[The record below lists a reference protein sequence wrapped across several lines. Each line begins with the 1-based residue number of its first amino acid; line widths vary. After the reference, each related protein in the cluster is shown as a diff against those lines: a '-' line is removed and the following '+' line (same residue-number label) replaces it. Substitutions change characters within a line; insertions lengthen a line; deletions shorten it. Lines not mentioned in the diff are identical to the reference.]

1 MAVRVVRLGTP
12 RTRGEGV
19 RVGTVRLLPRGVRKR
34 DYARLNF
41 FDVWLPEVA
50 PSRELVA
57 YAQAQPWTDARWA
70 AYTKKYLREMQRPEA
85 QRVIALL
92 GAMGRQTNF
101 SIGCYCENPWRCHRS
116 LLGELL
122 RAHGANVA
130 IPRSA
135 SRPQSRSRSP
145 QTHRGA
151 ARPRR
156 HTASAAALR
165 SARD

>member
-1 MAVRVVRLGTP
+1 MIQVVRLGTP

-19 RVGTVRLLPRGVRKR
+19 RVGTVRLLPRGVRKA
-34 DYARLNF
+34 DYAKLNF

-57 YAQAQPWTDARWA
+57 YAQAQPWSDARWA
-70 AYTKKYLREMQRPEA
+70 AFTKRYLREMARPDA
-85 QRVIALL
+85 QRTIALL
-92 GAMGRQTNF
+92 GALGKQTNF

-122 RAHGANVA
+122 RAYGAKVA

-135 SRPQSRSRSP
+135 SRPQSRSPSR
-145 QTHRGA
+145 QTRRATGR
-151 ARPRR
+151 RPRR
-156 HTASAAALR
+156 TASGATPR
-165 SARD
+165 SGRG